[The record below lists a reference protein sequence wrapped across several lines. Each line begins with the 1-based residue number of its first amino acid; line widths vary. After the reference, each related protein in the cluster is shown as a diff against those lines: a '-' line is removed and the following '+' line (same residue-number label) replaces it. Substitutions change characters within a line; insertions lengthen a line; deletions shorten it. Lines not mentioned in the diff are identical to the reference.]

1 MPQKYFSTL
10 QSQNYKMCSDNKEI
24 VEMEKVEEEEKAQ
37 GRKLI
42 HDRGGLLNIG

>member
-1 MPQKYFSTL
+1 MWHIKDNSILP
-10 QSQNYKMCSDNKEI
+10 NRNKEI
-24 VEMEKVEEEEKAQ
+24 VEMEKVEGEEKAQ

>member
-1 MPQKYFSTL
+1 MWHIKDNSILP
-10 QSQNYKMCSDNKEI
+10 NRNKEI